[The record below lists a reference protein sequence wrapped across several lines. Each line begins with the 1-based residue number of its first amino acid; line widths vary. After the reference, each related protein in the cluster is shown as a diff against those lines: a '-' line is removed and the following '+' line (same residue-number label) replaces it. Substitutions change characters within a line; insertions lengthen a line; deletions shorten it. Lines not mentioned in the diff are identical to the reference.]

1 MVMPSKAR
9 LVREI
14 VSVLFI
20 LILGKVFK
28 NRPSRTC
35 GRQLLKNFTWSIL
48 EYFVLFMLFLSLR
61 PKAEIFLNSILR
73 TSV

>member
-1 MVMPSKAR
+1 MLMPSKAR

-28 NRPSRTC
+28 NRPSRIC
-35 GRQLLKNFTWSIL
+35 GRQPLKNFTRSIL

>member
-1 MVMPSKAR
+1 MPSKAR

-35 GRQLLKNFTWSIL
+35 GRQPLKNFTRSIL